1 MSDASSEVNKHLRT
15 IFVFTCGV
23 DENDIYM
30 TVKSAYENARFISR
44 IYFGIIDQRTD
55 GQFSNTDSYKNVK
68 KVNID
73 YKYPLGLGLGRL
85 NAFMLHENQDYAL
98 QIDAHTIFDKNWD
111 MNLLREI
118 SKLSVEYE
126 KPAISN
132 RPKWY
137 TKNEIGEIHKHDTL
151 GAPLVLGNANK
162 LYESAESEIIGGMAV
177 GGECEHYLTSGGFVF
192 AKLDLFKEV
201 MPDPRIAF
209 YGEEHVL
216 ALRASA
222 RGWRFFAIEDSCL
235 YSFGRHESIVD
246 GTDDSWKKIYSK
258 PLTNNRPCVDFN
270 ASINDKSSIVKQ
282 ILDGDI
288 IGYWGAPTKEEY
300 EIYIQNLGFDY
311 RSEKPIVSLADDVN
325 PQ

>member
-1 MSDASSEVNKHLRT
+1 MNDISSEIDKHLRT

-23 DENDIYM
+23 DENDIHM
-30 TVKSAYENARFISR
+30 TVKTAYENARFPSR

-55 GQFSNTDSYKNVK
+55 GKFSNTDSYENVK

-85 NAFMLHENQDYAL
+85 NALMLHENQDYAL

-111 MNLLREI
+111 INLLHEI
-118 SKLSVEYE
+118 STLSVRYE
-126 KPAISN
+126 KSAISN

-137 TKNEIGEIHKHDTL
+137 TKNETGEICKYDMP
-151 GAPLVLGNANK
+151 GAPLFLGNT
-162 LYESAESEIIGGMAV
+162 YGFYESEIIGGESV
-177 GGECEHYLTSGGFVF
+177 GEACEHYLTSGGFVF
-192 AKLDLFKEV
+192 AKLELFKEV

-216 ALRASA
+216 ALRAST
-222 RGWRFFAIEDSCL
+222 RGWRFFSIRDSCL
-235 YSFGRHESIVD
+235 YSFGRLESIVD

-258 PLTNNRPCVDFN
+258 PLTNNKPCVDFD

-311 RSEKPIVSLADDVN
+311 RSEKPIISLDDDTN

>member
-1 MSDASSEVNKHLRT
+1 MNDVSWEVNKHLRT

-23 DENDIYM
+23 DEDDIYV
-30 TVKSAYENARFISR
+30 TVKSAYENARFPSR

-55 GQFSNTDSYKNVK
+55 SKFSNTDSYENVK
-68 KVNID
+68 KVNVD

-85 NAFMLHENQDYAL
+85 NALMLHENQDYAL

-111 MNLLREI
+111 VNLLREL
-118 SKLSVEYE
+118 SALSVTYE
-126 KPAISN
+126 KSAISN

-137 TKNEIGEIHKHDTL
+137 MKNEIGEIYKHDTF
-151 GAPLVLGNANK
+151 GEPLVLGNTYG
-162 LYESAESEIIGGMAV
+162 LYESKIITAMAV
-177 GGECEHYLTSGGFVF
+177 EGEREHYLTSGGFVF
-192 AKLDLFKEV
+192 SKLDLFKEV

-222 RGWRFFAIEDSCL
+222 RGWKFFSVRDSCL
-235 YSFGRHESIVD
+235 YTFGRNESIVD
-246 GTDDSWKKIYSK
+246 GTDDSWKKIHSK
-258 PLTNNRPCVDFN
+258 SLTNNKPCVDFD
-270 ASINDKSSIVKQ
+270 ASINEKSSIVKQ
-282 ILDGDI
+282 ILDGNI
-288 IGYWGAPTKEEY
+288 IGYWGAPTKEAY

-311 RSEKPIVSLADDVN
+311 RSEKPIVPLENDVN